1 MGISKRNP
9 KSNFNWQYRYLKK
22 KAICCGN
29 LDEPVDCQALAP
41 ILQLDKYVIC
51 RTLIVTP
58 VTITVFNTQPNQ
70 VTSFEWY
77 FNNVLISSSFTH
89 TWTDP
94 TIADEGTYTI
104 IGTNEYG
111 CTTEYN
117 VYLTFVAQPDPV
129 ETIVDPTPPACD
141 GEFLITV
148 TNPTAGVSY
157 KYELLSSTLTV
168 LYTATVAA
176 TSYNFTGLCI
186 GQYAYRVTPVITT
199 PYGTFTTC
207 ESDVFGLFNLPTPS
221 GPAFTLEYAD
231 FNNLNLAFGIPFGYY
246 NVIPWNI
253 LMGSDYQICVVDPV
267 LYTIKFYYTAGSL
280 AMLPQAFTLNINV
293 RSDLIGVDDVPGDF
307 ISLGD
312 QAFQQVF
319 NLTYV
324 IFPAVTGVGV
334 YVFNQS
340 PLLASVKMGSLLSVG
355 TGMFSFCT
363 SLDNP
368 DIPNAV
374 QLESGAFSGCAS
386 LVTANG
392 ALNQYWPNVVTMQS
406 GVFSF
411 CDLLTDVD
419 LPVCTSMGNINFDFC
434 VNLSVMDAPNVLSI
448 GSQNFTRMNGLNLSL
463 INLPLCTQLG
473 SSCSVDNYNFI
484 DLFAPTTPYDAAS
497 NFTLN
502 VAASNATC
510 NAGGPDFDLQWII
523 GSNPL
528 VTINY
533 I

>member
-1 MGISKRNP
+1 MGISRRNP
-9 KSNFNWQYRYLKK
+9 KSNFNWQTRYLKK
-22 KAICCGN
+22 KAICCGQLN
-29 LDEPVDCQALAP
+29 EPVDCQALAP

-51 RTLIVTP
+51 RTVIVTP

-70 VTSFEWY
+70 ATSFEWY
-77 FNNVLISSSFTH
+77 FNNVLISSSFTY
-89 TWTDP
+89 TLTNP

-176 TSYNFTGLCI
+176 TSYNFTGLCV

-221 GPAFTLEYAD
+221 GLAFTLDYSD
-231 FNNLNLAFGIPFGYY
+231 FTYLTYAFGFAPFAYY
-246 NVIPWNI
+246 DVAAWNFV
-253 LMGSDYQICVVDPV
+253 MGSDYQICVVDPV

-280 AMLPQAFTLNINV
+280 TMPPSAFSTNYNLKV
-293 RSDLIGVDDVPGDF
+293 DLIGVDDENGDF
-307 ISLGD
+307 IKISD
-312 QAFQQVF
+312 SAFGNVF
-319 NLTYV
+319 NLTYA
-324 IFPAVTGVGV
+324 IFPAVTTVET
-334 YVFNQS
+334 FAFQAN
-340 PLLASVKMGSLLSVG
+340 PLLITVKMNSLTSVG
-355 TGMFSFCT
+355 EYAFASCI

-368 DIPNAV
+368 LMPNTTI
-374 QLESGAFSGCAS
+374 LKNGAFFNCTG

-392 ALNQYWPNVVTMQS
+392 APNQYWPNVLQLENS
-406 GVFSF
+406 VFYL
-411 CDLLTDVD
+411 CDFLTDVD
-419 LPVCTSMGNINFDFC
+419 LPLCTSMGNNNFDDC
-434 VNLSVMDAPNVLSI
+434 DSLSIMNAPNMLSI
-448 GSQNFTRMNGLNLSL
+448 GNSNFARMNGLNLSL
-463 INLPLCTQLG
+463 INMPLCTQLG
-473 SSCSVDNYNFI
+473 SSCSVDNYNFMDVLSI
-484 DLFAPTTPYDAAS
+484 LPYDPAS

-502 VAASNATC
+502 IAASNATC
-510 NAGGPDFDLQWII
+510 NAGGPDLDLQWII
-523 GSNPL
+523 LYNPL